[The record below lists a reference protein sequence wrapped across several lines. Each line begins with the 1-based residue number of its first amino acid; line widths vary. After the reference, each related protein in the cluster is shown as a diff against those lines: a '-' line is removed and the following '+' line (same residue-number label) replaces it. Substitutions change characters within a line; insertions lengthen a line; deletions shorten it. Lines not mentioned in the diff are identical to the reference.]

1 MNVSRLASL
10 LAFVVTF
17 AMLSSCGD
25 QSDEQKRTQGVPNSS
40 EDKAASEVPPTPLP
54 TKDPLPPNTDREPS
68 PTGGSPETR
77 KPASGSTPPRVVT
90 NGDVE
95 GAERDTHRPRKL
107 AKKAGRRH
115 TESKHTPDSKTH
127 QPERDVLESTPPLP
141 HAQDSA
147 RSPIPPLTTTRPA
160 DSIRVP
166 ASGTFDTS
174 VAGEKRF
181 AVVRTFFATDR
192 KAEGKEGGKE
202 IFGGGRALRLSYGF
216 CEVSIPFRHRIGELE
231 SPSVLKFEF
240 REDPESHVVLLKTAT
255 VERDD
260 FFKQISQRANAST
273 ESNAF
278 LFVHGYNV
286 SFEDAA
292 RRTAQISY
300 DLNFS
305 GAPVFYSW
313 PSQGKTGA
321 YTVDEQNVEWAQA
334 NMLAFLEDFFQR
346 SEAKNIYL
354 IAHSMG
360 NRALTRATIAFL
372 NKNPDARSRL
382 KEVILTAPD
391 IDADV
396 FKRDIAPALTA
407 SGRPVTLYASS
418 DDAALLASKKVH
430 GYARAG
436 DLSRVLIVLPGME
449 TVDATSLDT
458 GFLGHSYF
466 ADNRSVLGDIFQLI
480 KEGKKADERFGL
492 KGVDAPVG
500 RYWQFK
506 R

>member
-1 MNVSRLASL
+1 MKLSIPATCAAFIIALTTLTACNNKEEPKASGNTSM
-10 LAFVVTF
+10 ASKSG
-17 AMLSSCGD
+17 SSD
-25 QSDEQKRTQGVPNSS
+25 SAPPAPAPPPKHP
-40 EDKAASEVPPTPLP
+40 VPPSGGGSAESARPGDEEQSPTPSERPKPLP
-54 TKDPLPPNTDREPS
+54 GAVDNSRSIE
-68 PTGGSPETR
+68 E
-77 KPASGSTPPRVVT
+77 KP
-90 NGDVE
+90 
-95 GAERDTHRPRKL
+95 
-107 AKKAGRRH
+107 
-115 TESKHTPDSKTH
+115 
-127 QPERDVLESTPPLP
+127 
-141 HAQDSA
+141 
-147 RSPIPPLTTTRPA
+147 
-160 DSIRVP
+160 
-166 ASGTFDTS
+166 
-174 VAGEKRF
+174 F

-192 KAEGKEGGKE
+192 KPEGKQGEKE
-202 IFGGGRALRLSYGF
+202 VFGGTRSPNINYGL
-216 CEVSIPFRHRIGELE
+216 CDVSIPRDHRIGELE
-231 SPSVLKFEF
+231 SPSIL
-240 REDPESHVVLLKTAT
+240 RLQLRQDPEKHVVILKATT

-260 FFKQISQRANAST
+260 FFKQLSQRVNSSADGS
-273 ESNAF
+273 AF

-286 SFEDAA
+286 TFEDAA
-292 RRTAQISY
+292 RRTAQMSY
-300 DLNFS
+300 DLAFP

-313 PSQGKTGA
+313 PSQGKTSA

-346 SEAKNIYL
+346 SGAKNIYL

-372 NKNPDARSRL
+372 NKHPDARRRL

-407 SGRPVTLYASS
+407 TGRPVTLYASS

-436 DLSRVLIVLPGME
+436 DLSRVLIVVPGME

-458 GFLGHSYF
+458 GFVGHSYF
-466 ADNRSVLGDIFQLI
+466 ADNRSVLGDIFQII

-492 KGVDAPVG
+492 KGVDIPGG